1 MYLLKSR
8 LLQKY
13 LGNRRIWRGDVGG
26 GLSAGERNCEE
37 EDTGADHEVSPRKQS
52 GALQG

>member
-1 MYLLKSR
+1 MYLLKAR

-13 LGNRRIWRGDVGG
+13 FGNRRIWRGDVGG

-37 EDTGADHEVSPRKQS
+37 EDIGAGHEVSSGKYS
-52 GALQG
+52 GASQG